1 MKTYE
6 NNMAD
11 QALVVKSLKVLDKI
25 EGGGVT
31 EIKNDVEAVRRQ
43 TVAQNKKQ
51 EEFWKQFSDDG
62 VISVIE
68 KQSLYRES
76 QNIDRSY
83 AAITQQATALQIES
97 SIMADYIAT
106 YNALHT
112 YLYTTLKLFDDM
124 SSETV
129 IDDRD
134 TFNGYFSGY
143 YFDENFVL
151 LAITAGI
158 LDSIDFRVLQSL
170 TEPGTEGETAI
181 YRGGLY
187 QYINGAWKNVSTG
200 AYKGPRT
207 ELPPDEEGAFFIVS
221 EAFTLT
227 QGLIVNGEE
236 LYVNGDLL
244 GVVSTYLKGYIYY
257 YEDGT
262 WHPVFDKTDWR
273 YAAAFADVI
282 NITGE
287 LPQIFQDAIDDLQ
300 EQIDTKASAA
310 SLAEEIE
317 TREGQYTI
325 IAGDIVEING
335 DITNIIARADAQA
348 ATISDQ
354 QTQINGKISHL
365 PVYLGPATST
375 SYLSPQVGDY
385 YLHTGSGAD
394 YLKIKRY
401 DGGNTWYTLDPSNST
416 WKNYYMMALEDILAA
431 EHAGSGAFTKLFCQA
446 FWTASADVDTLD
458 VKTIYLRQYGKIQ
471 SANATYVRESVGC
484 LFNADGDID
493 ANGDTHIAGKVAIG
507 VSLKNSQGQY
517 QPDFSN
523 YNTVIGGNV
532 KIKGQTDVDSSMNL
546 KGVVT
551 AANLSLSGFKAGDI
565 VLRELPWFSPSDEK
579 IKKFYAQI
587 CGTGEFRLTF
597 DMAIVK
603 VQDGHHIIYFESK
616 SIDVGV
622 NEGEYVSFYGW
633 PNQSVAQTYIMSGF
647 EFKVADRQ
655 IYRFQSTGENYLN
668 LVSQVKIKTDG
679 ANGILAYLGQ
689 SGESSSEP
697 PHPR

>member
-83 AAITQQATALQIES
+83 AAITQQAEILQIES
-97 SIMADYIAT
+97 TILADYNRT

-158 LDSIDFRVLQSL
+158 LDSIDFRVLESL

-187 QYINGAWKNVSTG
+187 QYINGSWKNVSTG

-221 EAFTLT
+221 ESFTLT

-300 EQIDTKASAA
+300 EQLDSHVQT
-310 SLAEEIE
+310 LEEEIA
-317 TREGQYTI
+317 TKHGQYTI
-325 IAGDIVEING
+325 IDGDIVLIDDAIQG
-335 DITNIIARADAQA
+335 IVDRANAQA
-348 ATISDQ
+348 STISDQQSQLDNQ

-394 YLKIKRY
+394 YLKIKRF
-401 DGGNTWYTLDPSNST
+401 DGGSSWYTLDPAMSQF
-416 WKNYYMMALEDILAA
+416 KNYYMMALEDILAA
-431 EHAGSGAFTKLFCQA
+431 ENAGTGTFTQLFCQA
-446 FWTASADVDTLD
+446 FWAASADIDTLD
-458 VKTIYLRQYGKIQ
+458 VKTIFLRQTGRIQ
-471 SANATYVRESVGC
+471 SAHTTYVREAVG
-484 LFNADGDID
+484 LDIDAAGNID

-507 VSLKNSQGQY
+507 VSLKNSQDQY

-523 YNTVIGGNV
+523 YDCVIGGDTL
-532 KIKGQTDVDSSMNL
+532 IKGNATIAETANFKGSISTDKECFAAGFELRGLKAGNYSLRILNSENNSVSWLCPASGTVRV
-546 KGVVT
+546 KGVLYYSAQSGGKFYIKINGTDIYSDLNVPNGETQFSRDIQINAGEIITIKTT
-551 AANLSLSGFKAGDI
+551 AAGGGVGPRPTIKFTGGLYSATQNSL
-565 VLRELPWFSPSDEK
+565 
-579 IKKFYAQI
+579 
-587 CGTGEFRLTF
+587 
-597 DMAIVK
+597 
-603 VQDGHHIIYFESK
+603 
-616 SIDVGV
+616 
-622 NEGEYVSFYGW
+622 VSF
-633 PNQSVAQTYIMSGF
+633 
-647 EFKVADRQ
+647 
-655 IYRFQSTGENYLN
+655 
-668 LVSQVKIKTDG
+668 
-679 ANGILAYLGQ
+679 LGQ
-689 SGESSSEP
+689 VVTTEEP
-697 PHPR
+697 ISPIR

>member
-11 QALVVKSLKVLDKI
+11 QVLVVKSLKVLDKI

-158 LDSIDFRVLQSL
+158 LDSIDFRVLESL

-221 EAFTLT
+221 QAFTLT

-325 IAGDIVEING
+325 IAGDIVEIND
-335 DITNIIARADAQA
+335 DITAIIERADAQA

-365 PVYLGPATST
+365 PVYLGPATSS
-375 SYLSPQVGDY
+375 SYLSPLVGDY

-401 DGGNTWYTLDPSNST
+401 DGGSSWYTLDPSNST

-431 EHAGSGAFTKLFCQA
+431 ENAGTGTFTQLFCQA
-446 FWTASADVDTLD
+446 FWAASASVTNLD

-471 SANATYVRESVGC
+471 SANATYSRESVG
-484 LFNADGDID
+484 LMIDANGNID

-517 QPDFSN
+517 QPDFNN

-532 KIKGQTDVDSSMNL
+532 KIKGQTDVDSSMSL

-565 VLRELPWFSPSDEK
+565 VLRTLPDFFTSDRQ
-579 IKKFYAQI
+579 IKTYYSQI
-587 CGTGEFRLTF
+587 CGTGVIRLTF
-597 DMAIVK
+597 TLGMTNGDV
-603 VQDGHHIIYFESK
+603 YWNEYK
-616 SIDVGV
+616 SFDVSI
-622 NEGEYVSFYGW
+622 NEGESLYFHAW
-633 PNQSVAQTYIMSGF
+633 PTHGGGVGPGVPPGC
-647 EFKVADRQ
+647 EFKVGEQ
-655 IYRFQSTGENYLN
+655 EIYENRGDWSNGYIN
-668 LVSQVKIKTDG
+668 NVTSIKIKTDG
-679 ANGILAYLGQ
+679 VNGILAYLG
-689 SGESSSEP
+689 ERLTSSTNP
-697 PHPR
+697 PSPR

>member
-134 TFNGYFSGY
+134 TFNSYFSGY

-158 LDSIDFRVLQSL
+158 LDSIDFRVLESL

-244 GVVSTYLKGYIYY
+244 GVASTYLKGYIYY

-310 SLAEEIE
+310 SLAEEIA
-317 TREGQYTI
+317 TREGQNTI
-325 IAGDIVEING
+325 IAGDIVEIND
-335 DITNIIARADAQA
+335 DITAIIERADAQA

-365 PVYLGPATST
+365 PVYLGAKTSA
-375 SYLSPQVGDY
+375 P
-385 YLHTGSGAD
+385 SGALQGDFYLNKASGND

-401 DGGNTWYTLDPSNST
+401 NQNAWETLDPSLQANR
-416 WKNYYMMALEDILAA
+416 NYYMIALEDILAA
-431 EHAGSGAFTKLFCQA
+431 ENAGTGTFTQLFCQA
-446 FWTASADVDTLD
+446 FWAASASVTNLD

-471 SANATYVRESVGC
+471 SANTTYSRESVG
-484 LFNADGDID
+484 LMIDANGNID

-517 QPDFSN
+517 QPDFNN

-532 KIKGQTDVDSSMNL
+532 KIKGRTDVDSSMNL

-565 VLRELPWFSPSDEK
+565 VLRELPWFAPSDEK

-616 SIDVGV
+616 SIDVEV
-622 NEGEYVSFYGW
+622 NEGEYVSFHGW
-633 PNQSVAQTYIMSGF
+633 PNQTAAQTYLLSGI
-647 EFKVADRQ
+647 EFKVADRL
-655 IYRFQSTGENYLN
+655 IYRFQSTSENYLN
-668 LVSQVKIKTDG
+668 LLSEVKIKTDG

>member
-158 LDSIDFRVLQSL
+158 LDSIDFRVLESL

-221 EAFTLT
+221 QAFTLT

-335 DITNIIARADAQA
+335 DITAIIERADAQA

-375 SYLSPQVGDY
+375 SYLSPLVGDY

-401 DGGNTWYTLDPSNST
+401 DGGSSWYTLDPSNST

-431 EHAGSGAFTKLFCQA
+431 ENAGTGTFTQLFCQA
-446 FWTASADVDTLD
+446 FWAASASVTNLD

-471 SANATYVRESVGC
+471 SANATYSRESVG
-484 LFNADGDID
+484 LMIDANGNID
-493 ANGDTHIAGKVAIG
+493 ANGDVHLGATSTNKVAIG

-517 QPDFSN
+517 QPDFNN
-523 YNTVIGGNV
+523 YDVVIGGRTKFKGTLDGATGKFSGLLDCGVLKVEGRTITSFLFDWQPESTTTRIYQIYQSLKSLGFDNTYRNV
-532 KIKGQTDVDSSMNL
+532 TDVLASYNNVEMYYGNTQIFNAKCWYQSSL
-546 KGVVT
+546 AITSYGVALNNGAFEISYLEGPAEEYKYPQFRIYCSYT
-551 AANLSLSGFKAGDI
+551 SGTTVLLLEDI
-565 VLRELPWFSPSDEK
+565 PNSRPV
-579 IKKFYAQI
+579 
-587 CGTGEFRLTF
+587 
-597 DMAIVK
+597 
-603 VQDGHHIIYFESK
+603 ES
-616 SIDVGV
+616 
-622 NEGEYVSFYGW
+622 
-633 PNQSVAQTYIMSGF
+633 
-647 EFKVADRQ
+647 
-655 IYRFQSTGENYLN
+655 N
-668 LVSQVKIKTDG
+668 LVYRDGNTLKI
-679 ANGILAYLGQ
+679 
-689 SGESSSEP
+689 S
-697 PHPR
+697 

>member
-11 QALVVKSLKVLDKI
+11 QALIVKSLKVLDKI

-97 SIMADYIAT
+97 SIMVDYIAT

-112 YLYTTLKLFDDM
+112 YLYSTLKLFDDM
-124 SSETV
+124 SSETI

-158 LDSIDFRVLQSL
+158 LDSIDFRVLESL

-325 IAGDIVEING
+325 IAGDIVEIND
-335 DITNIIARADAQA
+335 DITAIIERADAQA

-401 DGGNTWYTLDPSNST
+401 DGGSSWYTLDPSNST

-431 EHAGSGAFTKLFCQA
+431 ENAGTGTFTQLFCQA
-446 FWTASADVDTLD
+446 FWAASASVTNLD

-471 SANATYVRESVGC
+471 SANATYSRESVG
-484 LFNADGDID
+484 LMIDANGNID
-493 ANGDTHIAGKVAIG
+493 ANGDVHLGATSTNKVAIG

-517 QPDFSN
+517 QPDFNN
-523 YNTVIGGNV
+523 YDVVIGGRTKFKGTLDGATGKFSGLLDCGVLKVEGRSITSYLFDWQPESTKARIYQIYESLRSLGFDSTKRNVSTVLASYTSAVMYYGSTQINNV
-532 KIKGQTDVDSSMNL
+532 KIDYTNSWAVQSCEISLNDGAIQIYYIESDFEDSYSYPQY
-546 KGVVT
+546 
-551 AANLSLSGFKAGDI
+551 
-565 VLRELPWFSPSDEK
+565 R
-579 IKKFYAQI
+579 
-587 CGTGEFRLTF
+587 
-597 DMAIVK
+597 
-603 VQDGHHIIYFESK
+603 IYCS
-616 SIDVGV
+616 
-622 NEGEYVSFYGW
+622 Y
-633 PNQSVAQTYIMSGF
+633 MSGTTVLLL
-647 EFKVADRQ
+647 EDLPATRPAE
-655 IYRFQSTGENYLN
+655 SN
-668 LVSQVKIKTDG
+668 LVYRDGNTLKI
-679 ANGILAYLGQ
+679 
-689 SGESSSEP
+689 S
-697 PHPR
+697 